1 MQTLDLLEKNF
12 LLRMFIAG
20 KSKPLPPRSHTFISD
35 RGASPYFHG
44 RTEILNNF
52 KDLIQQSIQSK
63 SGTIFL
69 IQGAPGA
76 GKSALLHECLMYA
89 YEHGWKIPEFLSIFD
104 LGNPHA
110 IAQSLGKKF
119 ARQNT
124 SVDFLRKG
132 RQPLLLDFDECQMLH
147 HLFHPGLSDDD
158 LKAYTDVVQAIHHG
172 DLNRPVIMIAA
183 GLATSLSAFNTVGIS
198 EFSDICPIG
207 LGSLDKDSE
216 CAVFYDWFTKYAL
229 IEEDPAPWIDAIAQD
244 TEGWPVHMMNY
255 IGNAIKLLDS
265 NHWTMTKEGL
275 NTVIAKGREGREKY
289 YWNRASSIWGLRVI
303 ARSFSKVS
311 PHESLSEADIM
322 EPLIEHLGK
331 DTGQKMFREALQ
343 QGVFDLR
350 EGGYRVPLPHMYKW
364 LISTLKEK

>member
-1 MQTLDLLEKNF
+1 
-12 LLRMFIAG
+12 MFIAG